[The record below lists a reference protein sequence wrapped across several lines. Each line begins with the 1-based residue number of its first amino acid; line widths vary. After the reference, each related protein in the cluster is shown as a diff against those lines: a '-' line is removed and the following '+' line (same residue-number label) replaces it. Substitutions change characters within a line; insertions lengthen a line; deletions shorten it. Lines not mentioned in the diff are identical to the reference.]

1 MTLNKSLYRHIGSFI
16 FSTFLITSLYAEN
29 ISSKII
35 FGVDKNKTVVAD
47 NLSFVKNLFV
57 KEIKAQELQSRCD
70 LNFTLI
76 SYGDYRAIELS
87 PITTLKNRQ
96 SIILLLK
103 PHFLDLFVINNN
115 ADYKDRQIHKVYQP
129 ITIDSY
135 PEQTTVAIEL
145 IKKLEDE
152 SIVDHILG
160 MQSWLDKWHALIVIL
175 LLGGF
180 FYYRRFSQF
189 TKMKEQQKILS
200 KEQDKMETKL
210 KE

>member
-1 MTLNKSLYRHIGSFI
+1 MTLNKSLHRHIVSFVI
-16 FSTFLITSLYAEN
+16 STFFITSLYAED

-35 FGVDKNKTVVAD
+35 FGIDKNKTVVAD
-47 NLSFVKNLFV
+47 NLSFAKNLFE
-57 KEIKAQELQSRCD
+57 KNIKAQELKSRCN
-70 LNFTLI
+70 LNFNLV

-87 PITTLKNRQ
+87 PVVTLENRQ

-129 ITIDSY
+129 TTIDSY
-135 PEQTTVAIEL
+135 PKQTTVAIEL
-145 IKKLEDE
+145 IKKIEDKN
-152 SIVDHILG
+152 IVDHILG
-160 MQSWLDKWHALIVIL
+160 VQSWLDKWHALIVIL

-189 TKMKEQQKILS
+189 TKIKEQQKILS
-200 KEQDKMETKL
+200 REQDIIETKL